1 MMKIHVYVYGEIKRR
16 EKERE
21 EGRGESRP
29 QFRKPWKARTTYVLR
44 HKASRHIVKVK
55 RSRASIKQSAG
66 GKDTEPSPVTM
77 SSTGASQVPYSHN
90 HLLTN

>member
-1 MMKIHVYVYGEIKRR
+1 MYVYGEIKR
-16 EKERE
+16 K
-21 EGRGESRP
+21 GKGKGGGKRGK
-29 QFRKPWKARTTYVLR
+29 QTTVRKPWKAKTTHVLR

-55 RSRASIKQSAG
+55 RSRALIKQSAG
-66 GKDTEPSPVTM
+66 GKYTEPSPVTM